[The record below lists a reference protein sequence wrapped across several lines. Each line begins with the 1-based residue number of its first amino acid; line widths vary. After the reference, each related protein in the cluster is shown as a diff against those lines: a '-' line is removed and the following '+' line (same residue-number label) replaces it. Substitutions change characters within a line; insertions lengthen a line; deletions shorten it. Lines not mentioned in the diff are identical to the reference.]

1 MRLAVTKRRPTDRP
15 ATAIGLGWH
24 IDSENALD
32 IVWHNGGSGGSR
44 SYVAFLPTS
53 GVGVV
58 VLSNSSDP
66 VDGLGKK
73 VLYLLHRQCSP
84 GDRSRPRAG
93 LSPASSREAD
103 EPSATA

>member
-1 MRLAVTKRRPTDRP
+1 MLAFVRAHLGDGAGALGQAVRLDVTQRRATDRP

-44 SYVAFLPTS
+44 SYVAFLPGS

-58 VLSNSSDP
+58 VLSNSSAS

-73 VLYLLHRQCSP
+73 LLYLLLLH
-84 GDRSRPRAG
+84 
-93 LSPASSREAD
+93 
-103 EPSATA
+103 